1 LSKKL
6 AKQVKNCDKKLKEM
20 LMQYNSY
27 RDSLSVENRQQFKEL
42 QTSDLRIEVEGL
54 LIDVEDETDVAA
66 RIPYSVRR
74 QAIDMRHLLGRS
86 KEEIKLVEEEMN
98 RVFLYYQNEERK
110 VSTRIEQLSSDNNNS
125 YTIGSI
131 SLLKST
137 QKILQHRLL
146 SMHTSL
152 KIYVTLPNIEF
163 SHSIPSDSPVEDHS
177 NSSESCPEISTDDSD
192 QE

>member
-1 LSKKL
+1 MSKKL

-74 QAIDMRHLLGRS
+74 QAIDMRHLWAGARR
-86 KEEIKLVEEEMN
+86 KLN
-98 RVFLYYQNEERK
+98 LSRK
-110 VSTRIEQLSSDNNNS
+110 KLTEYFCITKTRRGKCLRGLNNS
-125 YTIGSI
+125 PPTII
-131 SLLKST
+131 
-137 QKILQHRLL
+137 I
-146 SMHTSL
+146 HTPL
-152 KIYVTLPNIEF
+152 VQF
-163 SHSIPSDSPVEDHS
+163 R
-177 NSSESCPEISTDDSD
+177 C
-192 QE
+192 

>member
-1 LSKKL
+1 
-6 AKQVKNCDKKLKEM
+6 
-20 LMQYNSY
+20 
-27 RDSLSVENRQQFKEL
+27 
-42 QTSDLRIEVEGL
+42 
-54 LIDVEDETDVAA
+54 
-66 RIPYSVRR
+66 
-74 QAIDMRHLLGRS
+74 MRHLLGRS